1 MAIIY
6 TYPVKTNPANDDL
19 ILISDSAD
27 SNKTKQIKVSSLP
40 SSGGGSVSSV
50 GLSLNSLAAFAISG
64 DNPVTGSGTIT
75 LGVTGGSTGQYLDY
89 QGNWSTPSG
98 SGPSTA
104 MTTTTLGLGKIRYAT
119 GSTPAAETQSTTASR
134 TYGITANSSD
144 QLVVNVPW
152 TDTSGISFSGTTAGG
167 VAIYSNATTADVSAD
182 LTFSS
187 NTLNVKHTVDI
198 KGQGQNLPQAQ
209 LKLNCEM
216 NSHAVTIKGPVHN
229 NSGGSYILQ
238 LPSLVPA
245 NNQILEFTSS
255 GNLGWINTP
264 TGSGISFSGS
274 TANGIATYSSATQ
287 ANVSSAFTVSGNKLS
302 APAGTLADP
311 SIEVGTV
318 GGLYAASGGIT
329 LAHNGADGVGVNSSS
344 IVNYKLTQFQA
355 GLKFGSTGE
364 TLNSYEEG
372 TWTPT
377 SANANTISSA
387 VGDYTRVGDMV
398 FAQFSFT
405 MTGSTTVAIAGL
417 PFQGVY
423 TSALK
428 GGAIISKNT
437 CLSVQGQLVGGEFT
451 GTNTFTFN
459 SYNGSGTYNPN
470 NPSVAALPYSLYTTT
485 SSLYQT
491 AGGTYAGIIIYE
503 TTE

>member
-6 TYPVKTNPANDDL
+6 TYPTKATPADADL
-19 ILISDSAD
+19 ILISDSGSED
-27 SNKTKQIKVSSLP
+27 PVNQTKQVTVASIKGLT
-40 SSGGGSVSSV
+40 SG
-50 GLSLNSLAAFAISG
+50 
-64 DNPVTGSGTIT
+64 VTSIIAGNNVNITSTGASGT
-75 LGVTGGSTGQYLDY
+75 GDVTI
-89 QGNWSTPSG
+89 NASG
-98 SGPSTA
+98 SGPGTGTEDTVPIWST
-104 MTTTTLGLGKIRYAT
+104 TSTLSDSLITQNALGT
-119 GSTPAAETQSTTASR
+119 VLSVGSNIASFSTTAGVGSVFA
-134 TYGITANSSD
+134 TQVS
-144 QLVVNVPW
+144 VNGY
-152 TDTSGISFSGTTAGG
+152 SAFGG
-167 VAIYSNATTADVSAD
+167 
-182 LTFSS
+182 
-187 NTLNVKHTVDI
+187 K
-198 KGQGQNLPQAQ
+198 
-209 LKLNCEM
+209 LKLGSPDGATPVIIE
-216 NSHAVTIKGPVHN
+216 GPAN
-229 NSGGSYILQ
+229 GGAAYTLK
-238 LPSLVPA
+238 LPSSAP
-245 NNQILEFTSS
+245 NDNQILEYTTS

-264 TGSGISFSGS
+264 TGGPGSGTQYAIPFWSTTSVLSDSILSQDALATKVVLAATKKLEIPNDGTTSATAINFG
-274 TANGIATYSSATQ
+274 TANTGINGSGTTSIGL
-287 ANVSSAFTVSGNKLS
+287 VSGGQS
-302 APAGTLADP
+302 R
-311 SIEVGTV
+311 IEVTTGFGGGQDITLTGLTQSD
-318 GGLYAASGGIT
+318 GGLR
-329 LAHNGADGVGVNSSS
+329 
-344 IVNYKLTQFQA
+344 
-355 GLKFGSTGE
+355 FGSNGE

-372 TWTPT
+372 SWTPT

-437 CLSVQGQLVGGEFT
+437 CLSVQGQLKGGEFT

-459 SYNGSGTYNPN
+459 AYFGSGTYNPN

>member
-6 TYPVKTNPANDDL
+6 TYPTKATPAADDL

-27 SNKTKQIKVSSLP
+27 SNKTKQVKVSALP
-40 SSGGGSVSSV
+40 SSGAGITLTTTGTSGVATLVGTVLNIPNYTTTGGTPDSPANSVQFNNAGAFGGSNELKYDNSTKTLTVGDQDVVRGIVSIAGGSSGAGELRLGDPGTSGGTV
-50 GLSLNSLAAFAISG
+50 TLKGGNDHAASYTIKLPDDGPSANYKILESDASGNLTWISTPTG
-64 DNPVTGSGTIT
+64 GPGSGT
-75 LGVTGGSTGQYLDY
+75 QYAIPF
-89 QGNWSTPSG
+89 WSTTSALSDSILSQDASATKVVLAATKKLEIPNDGTTSA
-98 SGPSTA
+98 TA
-104 MTTTTLGLGKIRYAT
+104 INFG
-119 GSTPAAETQSTTASR
+119 
-134 TYGITANSSD
+134 TAN
-144 QLVVNVPW
+144 
-152 TDTSGISFSGTTAGG
+152 TGINGSGTTSIGL
-167 VAIYSNATTADVSAD
+167 V
-182 LTFSS
+182 
-187 NTLNVKHTVDI
+187 
-198 KGQGQNLPQAQ
+198 
-209 LKLNCEM
+209 
-216 NSHAVTIKGPVHN
+216 
-229 NSGGSYILQ
+229 SGGQSR
-238 LPSLVPA
+238 
-245 NNQILEFTSS
+245 
-255 GNLGWINTP
+255 
-264 TGSGISFSGS
+264 
-274 TANGIATYSSATQ
+274 
-287 ANVSSAFTVSGNKLS
+287 
-302 APAGTLADP
+302 
-311 SIEVGTV
+311 IEVTTGFGGGQDITLTGLTQSD
-318 GGLYAASGGIT
+318 GGLR
-329 LAHNGADGVGVNSSS
+329 
-344 IVNYKLTQFQA
+344 
-355 GLKFGSTGE
+355 FGSNGE

-437 CLSVQGQLVGGEFT
+437 CLSVQGQLKGGEFT

-459 SYNGSGTYNPN
+459 AYFGSGTYNPN

>member
-6 TYPVKTNPANDDL
+6 TYPTKATPAADDL

-27 SNKTKQIKVSSLP
+27 SNKTKQVKVSALP
-40 SSGGGSVSSV
+40 SSGAGITLTTTGTSGPAELNGTVLNIPNYTTTGGTPDSPANSVQFNNAGAFGGSNELKYDNSTKTLTVGDQDVVRGIVSIAGGSSGAGELRLGDPGTSGGTV
-50 GLSLNSLAAFAISG
+50 TLKGGNDHAASYTIKLPDDGPSANYKILESDASGNLTWISTPTG
-64 DNPVTGSGTIT
+64 GPGSGT
-75 LGVTGGSTGQYLDY
+75 QYAIPF
-89 QGNWSTPSG
+89 WSTTSALSDSILSQDASATKVVLAATKKLEIPNDGTTSA
-98 SGPSTA
+98 TA
-104 MTTTTLGLGKIRYAT
+104 INFG
-119 GSTPAAETQSTTASR
+119 
-134 TYGITANSSD
+134 TAN
-144 QLVVNVPW
+144 
-152 TDTSGISFSGTTAGG
+152 TGINGSGTTSIGL
-167 VAIYSNATTADVSAD
+167 V
-182 LTFSS
+182 
-187 NTLNVKHTVDI
+187 
-198 KGQGQNLPQAQ
+198 
-209 LKLNCEM
+209 
-216 NSHAVTIKGPVHN
+216 
-229 NSGGSYILQ
+229 SGGQSR
-238 LPSLVPA
+238 
-245 NNQILEFTSS
+245 
-255 GNLGWINTP
+255 
-264 TGSGISFSGS
+264 
-274 TANGIATYSSATQ
+274 
-287 ANVSSAFTVSGNKLS
+287 
-302 APAGTLADP
+302 
-311 SIEVGTV
+311 IEVTTGFGGGQDITLTGLTQSD
-318 GGLYAASGGIT
+318 GGLR
-329 LAHNGADGVGVNSSS
+329 
-344 IVNYKLTQFQA
+344 
-355 GLKFGSTGE
+355 FGSNGE

-372 TWTPT
+372 SWTPT

-437 CLSVQGQLVGGEFT
+437 CLSVQGQLKGGEFT

-459 SYNGSGTYNPN
+459 AYFGSGTYNPN